1 LRDSE
6 FFFDVSWKVSVV
18 GVVDLLGV
26 LEDKWL
32 IESVELIS
40 GLGNVVLDTISI
52 SIGDSVG
59 SSFPCVLEHDQFAE
73 VVWTLDLRDHVGEA
87 SLMLVELDVFTIIF
101 VHRSNILLFL
111 KVM

>member
-1 LRDSE
+1 LGNSE
-6 FFFDVSWKVSVV
+6 FFLDVSWEVSVM

-26 LEDKWL
+26 LENEWL

-59 SSFPCVLEHDQFAE
+59 SSFP
-73 VVWTLDLRDHVGEA
+73 
-87 SLMLVELDVFTIIF
+87 
-101 VHRSNILLFL
+101 
-111 KVM
+111 